1 MTATN
6 DDDAPKHRAGGRLVI
21 LTPARRKWLYGV
33 LIAAVPLLIVYG
45 VIEDAQ
51 APLWIALVG
60 AVLGNA
66 TAAAHTPR
74 ERTPPDAGQ

>member
-1 MTATN
+1 MPTTE
-6 DDDAPKHRAGGRLVI
+6 DEAPKHRGESHRVV
-21 LTPARRKWLYGV
+21 LTAHRRKWLYGV

-66 TAAAHTPR
+66 TAAAHTPT
-74 ERTPPDAGQ
+74 ERTPPDAGD